1 MLAECADMVGTGLR
15 GAGPYINGLD
25 SSVPSNSTSGASR
38 RRLLALAS
46 YIANYNNGF
55 GVGPGS
61 CDDTTIVQ
69 ALEEGLEAES
79 VTDIKDVLT
88 KERANEIYGM
98 AIAILVLASI
108 LVFWKVV
115 AVCCYFCCDPKKEK
129 QRLWSKTPKNT
140 AYKLATKFA
149 SASAAGKHSDASNEV
164 RYRF

>member
-1 MLAECADMVGTGLR
+1 MVGTGLR
-15 GAGPYINGLD
+15 GAGPYINGLN
-25 SSVPSNSTSGASR
+25 SSVPSNTTSGASR

-79 VTDIKDVLT
+79 VTDITKVLT
-88 KERANEIYGM
+88 KDRADAIYGM

-108 LVFWKVV
+108 LFFWKVL

-129 QRLWSKTPKNT
+129 QRLWSKESKNT

-149 SASAAGKHSDASNEV
+149 SASAAGKDSDAGV